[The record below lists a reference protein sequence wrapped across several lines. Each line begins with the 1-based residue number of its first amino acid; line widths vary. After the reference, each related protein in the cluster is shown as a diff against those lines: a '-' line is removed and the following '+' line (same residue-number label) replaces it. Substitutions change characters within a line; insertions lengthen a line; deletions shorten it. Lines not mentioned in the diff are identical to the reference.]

1 MSLNHQRF
9 DRPYHAFLAVFLQF
23 ISTLIIEVVNL
34 WNLLTLTDI
43 VDIIVDFLALQV
55 LAEFDDIFI
64 IPFLQGR
71 LRVFAELEMPF
82 RDYRKSKYIIQDKFV
97 ITEELFNSKDSF
109 KECLEVIETLE
120 PEA

>member
-1 MSLNHQRF
+1 M
-9 DRPYHAFLAVFLQF
+9 
-23 ISTLIIEVVNL
+23 IIEVVNL